1 MGRKSTKENKNILQ
15 LAREEANITREHV
28 EDNTPITAKVLASL
42 ENDERVAKPDEV
54 IELAKLYQKPE
65 LCNHYCSEMCE
76 IGRMYVP
83 KVECVSDL
91 PKITLGLISS
101 LNNIINYK
109 DRFIEISAD
118 GEIDENEQE
127 DFELFKSHLD
137 ELSLA
142 IESLRL
148 WESK

>member
-15 LAREEANITREHV
+15 LAREEVNIARERV
-28 EDNTPITAKVLASL
+28 EEKTSITAKVLSSL
-42 ENDERVAKPDEV
+42 ENDERTARPDEV

-76 IGRMYVP
+76 IGKMYVP

-101 LNNIINYK
+101 LNSLAKFK

-118 GEIDENEQE
+118 GEIDEDEQE
-127 DFELFKSHLD
+127 DFVLFKSHLD

-148 WESK
+148 WEIK